1 MKKEEKEIERMKK
14 CKTAEAREI
23 RRLWRASGM
32 PMDKFS
38 EFLDIPANTIKA
50 WLYGSRKPAPYIMSY
65 INLKLEK
72 LSETNSKIKK
82 ERK

>member
-1 MKKEEKEIERMKK
+1 
-14 CKTAEAREI
+14 
-23 RRLWRASGM
+23 M

-65 INLKLEK
+65 ISLKLEK